1 MKVTNYRLQTEIEQL
16 SIDNQKNWFTDYLKS
31 LLESDKPY
39 FQKSDYIALCFMEL
53 DNKVNYL
60 TNEIKALTAQKKK
73 LEEAKRLGLE
83 ITAKTL
89 KDYGIEKM
97 EGTAISSLTI
107 TPSKKKVN
115 RKVNIKDPNKV
126 MELGF
131 VEFSVDKKSI
141 EMSLNNDEDI
151 TELLQYIEVTETTE
165 TIVPRLKIN
174 KRRSSNNEITSTE
187 LLNDVA

>member
-16 SIDNQKNWFTDYLKS
+16 STSNQKNWFEDYLKS

-39 FQKSDYIALCFMEL
+39 YQKSDYIALCFFEL

-60 TNEIKALTAQKKK
+60 SSEIKALTAQKKK

-83 ITAKTL
+83 ITAKIL
-89 KDYGIEKM
+89 KSYGIDKM

-107 TPSKKKVN
+107 TPSKKKIN
-115 RKVNIKDPNKV
+115 RKINIKDPNKV

-141 EMSLNNDEDI
+141 ELALDSEEDN
-151 TELLQYIEVTETTE
+151 TELLQYLELSTTTETTE
-165 TIVPRLKIN
+165 AKIKIN
-174 KRRSSNNEITSTE
+174 KRRSVNHTENIE
-187 LLNDVA
+187 LLDDVS

>member
-16 SIDNQKNWFTDYLKS
+16 STSNQKNWFEDYLKS

-39 FQKSDYIALCFMEL
+39 YQKSDYIALCFFEL

-60 TNEIKALTAQKKK
+60 SSEIKALTAQKKK

-89 KDYGIEKM
+89 KSYGIDKM

-107 TPSKKKVN
+107 TPSKKKIN
-115 RKVNIKDPNKV
+115 RKINIKDPNKV

-141 EMSLNNDEDI
+141 ELALDSEEDN
-151 TELLQYIEVTETTE
+151 TELLQYLELSTTTETTE
-165 TIVPRLKIN
+165 AKIKIN
-174 KRRSSNNEITSTE
+174 KRRSVNHTENIE
-187 LLNDVA
+187 LLDDVS

>member
-16 SIDNQKNWFTDYLKS
+16 STSNQKNWFEDYLKS

-39 FQKSDYIALCFMEL
+39 YQKSDYIALCFFEL

-60 TNEIKALTAQKKK
+60 SSEIKALTAQKKK

-89 KDYGIEKM
+89 KSYGIDKM

-107 TPSKKKVN
+107 TPSKKKIN
-115 RKVNIKDPNKV
+115 RKINIKNPNKV

-141 EMSLNNDEDI
+141 ELALDSEEDN
-151 TELLQYIEVTETTE
+151 TELLQYLELSTTTETTE
-165 TIVPRLKIN
+165 AKIKIN
-174 KRRSSNNEITSTE
+174 KRRSVNHTENIE
-187 LLNDVA
+187 LLDDVS

>member
-16 SIDNQKNWFTDYLKS
+16 STSNQKNWFEDYLKS

-39 FQKSDYIALCFMEL
+39 YQKSDYIALCFFEL

-60 TNEIKALTAQKKK
+60 SSEIKALTAQKKK

-89 KDYGIEKM
+89 KSYGIDKM

-107 TPSKKKVN
+107 TPRKKKIN
-115 RKVNIKDPNKV
+115 RKINIKDPNKV

-131 VEFSVDKKSI
+131 VKFSVDKKSI
-141 EMSLNNDEDI
+141 ELALDSEEDN
-151 TELLQYIEVTETTE
+151 TELLQYLELSTTTETTE
-165 TIVPRLKIN
+165 AKIKTN
-174 KRRSSNNEITSTE
+174 KRRSVNHTENIE
-187 LLNDVA
+187 LLDDVS

>member
-16 SIDNQKNWFTDYLKS
+16 SIDNQKNWFIDYLKS

-39 FQKSDYIALCFMEL
+39 FQKSDYIALCFFEL

-60 TNEIKALTAQKKK
+60 ANEIKALTAQKKK

-174 KRRSSNNEITSTE
+174 KRRSSNNITSAE
-187 LLNDVA
+187 LLDDVA

>member
-16 SIDNQKNWFTDYLKS
+16 STSNQKNWFEDYLKS

-39 FQKSDYIALCFMEL
+39 YQKSDYIALCFFEL

-60 TNEIKALTAQKKK
+60 SSEIKALTAQKKK

-89 KDYGIEKM
+89 KSYGIDKM

-107 TPSKKKVN
+107 TPSKKKIN
-115 RKVNIKDPNKV
+115 RKINIKDPNKV

-131 VEFSVDKKSI
+131 VKFSVDKKSI
-141 EMSLNNDEDI
+141 ELALDSEEDN
-151 TELLQYIEVTETTE
+151 TELLQYLELSTTTETTE
-165 TIVPRLKIN
+165 AKIKIN
-174 KRRSSNNEITSTE
+174 KRRSVNHTENIE
-187 LLNDVA
+187 LLDDVS

>member
-16 SIDNQKNWFTDYLKS
+16 STSNQKNWFEDYLKS

-39 FQKSDYIALCFMEL
+39 YQKSDYIALCFFEL

-60 TNEIKALTAQKKK
+60 SSEIKALTAQKKK

-89 KDYGIEKM
+89 KSYGIDKM

-107 TPSKKKVN
+107 TPSKKKIN
-115 RKVNIKDPNKV
+115 RKINIKNPNKV

-141 EMSLNNDEDI
+141 ELALDSEEDN
-151 TELLQYIEVTETTE
+151 TELLQYLEISTTTETTE
-165 TIVPRLKIN
+165 AKIKIN
-174 KRRSSNNEITSTE
+174 KRRSVNHTENIE
-187 LLNDVA
+187 LLDDVS

>member
-16 SIDNQKNWFTDYLKS
+16 STSNQKNWFEDYLKS

-39 FQKSDYIALCFMEL
+39 YQKSDYIALCFFEL

-60 TNEIKALTAQKKK
+60 SSEIKALTAQKKK

-89 KDYGIEKM
+89 KSYGIDKM

-107 TPSKKKVN
+107 TPSKKKIN
-115 RKVNIKDPNKV
+115 RKINIKDPNKV

-141 EMSLNNDEDI
+141 ELALDSEEDN
-151 TELLQYIEVTETTE
+151 TELLQYLEISTTTETTE
-165 TIVPRLKIN
+165 AKIKIN
-174 KRRSSNNEITSTE
+174 KRRSVNHTENIE
-187 LLNDVA
+187 LLDDVS